1 MLRNTQ
7 RIHFVG
13 IGGIGMSGIAE
24 VLLHLGY
31 TVTGSDLVLSDVTK
45 RLQQQGATVYQ
56 ARCGAR
62 AGRLRSWCSLRLCS
76 RTMSKCS
83 TARTRHIPVIPR
95 AEMLAELM
103 RRKYGSPSLAHM
115 ARPPRLPSWRR
126 S

>member
-31 TVTGSDLVLSDVTK
+31 TVTGSDLVLSDITK

-56 ARCGAR
+56 GHA
-62 AGRLRSWCSLRLCS
+62 AGHVQEAEVVVLSAAVQPDNVEVL
-76 RTMSKCS
+76 

-103 RRKYGSPSLAHM
+103 RRKYGRRRWDM